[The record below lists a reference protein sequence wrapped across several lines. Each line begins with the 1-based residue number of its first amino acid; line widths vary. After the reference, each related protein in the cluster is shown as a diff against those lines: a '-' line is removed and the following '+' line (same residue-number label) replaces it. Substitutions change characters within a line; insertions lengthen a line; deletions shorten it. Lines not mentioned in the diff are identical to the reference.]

1 MGLKLSA
8 HPARPGKSKREATGR
23 SQATA
28 MTAAGPAPSI
38 ERPPVTRGRPNTAV
52 RAPTSLEASC
62 PSEDW
67 VKRRES
73 RKSPVS
79 SLMPA
84 VMYSTHAEGVE
95 GMAIPGSPGMVTTS
109 GTGVVVVLVVVVTV
123 VWVVAVVEEVGG
135 KYVGV
140 AVEATWMLSMNSAGL
155 LVIGSKSGK
164 IGKG

>member
-1 MGLKLSA
+1 
-8 HPARPGKSKREATGR
+8 
-23 SQATA
+23 

-67 VKRRES
+67 VKRREA

-109 GTGVVVVLVVVVTV
+109 GTGVVVVVVV
-123 VWVVAVVEEVGG
+123 VVAVVCVTP
-135 KYVGV
+135 V
-140 AVEATWMLSMNSAGL
+140 VEDEDVELG
-155 LVIGSKSGK
+155 
-164 IGKG
+164 